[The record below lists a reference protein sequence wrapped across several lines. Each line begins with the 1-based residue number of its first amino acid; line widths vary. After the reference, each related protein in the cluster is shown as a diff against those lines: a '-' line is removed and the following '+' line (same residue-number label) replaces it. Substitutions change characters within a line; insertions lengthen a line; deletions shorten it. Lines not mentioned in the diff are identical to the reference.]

1 MIRVADHLR
10 EPLTASVAST
20 ASVSRATLLVEYRDY
35 LLACRFSPKTAEN
48 YLVPVRKLF
57 EVYPKTS
64 VADLTPLCI
73 QRYLN
78 SRPAKRRYQDYRG
91 LAPFFAWLL
100 GIGALTGNPCVSVL
114 RPPKNPDGG
123 GAGPRAARARPTVA
137 PEPIVVS
144 AYRDY
149 LVQQEGLNRLGPAT
163 RRDYL
168 RIARRFLGFYA
179 KVSLEQITPEH
190 VERWLI
196 ERRVSPRTMHSD
208 LLRLRAF
215 FRWLV
220 DSHHLLKNNP
230 CDRAHR
236 PRWFPAPR
244 PAPSEA
250 EFVALCRATRT
261 LEELVMLEVLYHTG
275 LRIGEFL
282 QLQVGQVDL
291 DRRLVRLTSKGRRI
305 HEVPFTPQVADLLR
319 YWIGAHKHGWV
330 FSWRQDCG
338 RSPEYVGNMIRRL
351 GREIGLTYPLT
362 AHLLRHGLAR
372 TLKTSEMPLAAIQ
385 QVLRHQKIQTTIDMY
400 GRLQSEDVRSIYDKH
415 MVGRP

>member
-1 MIRVADHLR
+1 MIPVADRVL
-10 EPLTASVAST
+10 EALTAAVAST
-20 ASVSRATLLVEYRDY
+20 DTASRAALLVGYRDH
-35 LLACRFSPKTAEN
+35 LLKRRFSFSTIN
-48 YLVPVRKLF
+48 GYLIPVRKLF
-57 EVYPKTS
+57 KMYPGTS
-64 VADLTPLCI
+64 MADLTPLCL

-78 SRPAKRRYQDYRG
+78 SRPVKRHYQDYRG

-100 GIGALTGNPCVSVL
+100 AIGALSTDPCVSVR
-114 RPPKNPDGG
+114 RPPKHPESGP
-123 GAGPRAARARPTVA
+123 AGKRAARVVPIGA
-137 PEPIVVS
+137 PEPPVLFP
-144 AYRDY
+144 YRDY
-149 LVQQEGLNRLGPAT
+149 LVQQEGLNRLGSAT

-168 RIARRFLGFYA
+168 QAARRFLGFYA
-179 KVSLEQITPEH
+179 KVPLEQITPEH
-190 VERWLI
+190 VEHFLI
-196 ERRVSPRTMHSD
+196 ERRIAPRSMHSE

-220 DSHHLLKNNP
+220 DCHHLLKDNP

-250 EFVALCRATRT
+250 EFVALCRVTRT
-261 LEELVMLEVLYHTG
+261 LQELVMVEVLYHTG

-291 DRRLVRLTSKGRRI
+291 DRRLIRLTGKGRRL
-305 HEVPFTPQVADLLR
+305 HEVPFTPQLADLLG

-338 RSPEYVGNMIRRL
+338 RSRGYVGSMLRRL
-351 GREIGLTYPLT
+351 GREIGLSYPLT

-415 MVGRP
+415 MGGRP